1 MTLAILMG
9 HALTALS
16 CTNSTVMCFLDPA
29 YTGPP
34 PINVYVNKERWK
46 GIVAGK
52 AANARK
58 YNVPNASVKLP
69 SQACPCRVS
78 VTLSQTSLTLTS
90 GVSHSRNALRYSCI
104 YLLYNNYYGNP
115 GTRPFSI
122 LRHAGCPQLQC
133 SLPEV
138 AGGRGNLLHVL
149 PVHTGGQPR
158 AARRGGSLGGHVLDS
173 FWEGRT
179 WRRFGKDVHGAEDS
193 VL

>member
-1 MTLAILMG
+1 MYATFPVSRALHTDGAEVSRTLLAGSWEVHL
-9 HALTALS
+9 A
-16 CTNSTVMCFLDPA
+16 VR
-29 YTGPP
+29 TG
-34 PINVYVNKERWK
+34 
-46 GIVAGK
+46 G
-52 AANARK
+52 
-58 YNVPNASVKLP
+58 ASAFTLE
-69 SQACPCRVS
+69 SLHGSCPCRVS